1 VTDDG
6 FDDRDDRDDDGF
18 DDRDDRDDDGF
29 EWGTHEDEPG
39 PDDSVDRG
47 AWRADD
53 GGGGANDRDDAFE
66 RTPPAAGTPDAQAA
80 ASDDDD
86 AIRTADAGID
96 AAVAPWETGA
106 GTGGF
111 LRAFGEVVGVILV
124 AIVAAFAL
132 TFVVGIAVFL
142 AGFGIDS
149 TPVLLAGLLGS
160 QAGFVVAVLAFLRWR
175 GEPLSNVGLAVPGL
189 KGVVLAALGLVAAL
203 VVSLSASIAATVLEL
218 QPAQNATTSQA
229 ASDPTSLLLLIPFM
243 ILVVGPAEELLFRG
257 IVQRRIRERASAPV
271 AIVLGGAL
279 FASVHFVALVGDLS
293 AIATTI
299 GILLLPSL
307 VFGALYEYG
316 KNVVVNALVHGFY
329 NSVLLLLSYA
339 ALRFAP
345 EDAQP
350 EGGAA
355 VLDVLAVLL

>member
-6 FDDRDDRDDDGF
+6 RDDDGF
-18 DDRDDRDDDGF
+18 GNDGEDDRDDHGF
-29 EWGTHEDEPG
+29 EWGTDDETGGDDHVEPG
-39 PDDSVDRG
+39 QWGGDD
-47 AWRADD
+47 
-53 GGGGANDRDDAFE
+53 GGGANDRDDAFE
-66 RTPPAAGTPDAQAA
+66 RAPPAAGTPDAQAA

-106 GTGGF
+106 GKGGF

-203 VVSLSASIAATVLEL
+203 VVSLSASIAATFLEL

-229 ASDPTSLLLLIPFM
+229 SSDPTSLLLLIPFM

-316 KNVVVNALVHGFY
+316 KNVVVNALVHGLY

-345 EDAQP
+345 EGAQSD
-350 EGGAA
+350 GAAA
-355 VLDVLAVLL
+355 VLDALAVLL

>member
-1 VTDDG
+1 MSDDG
-6 FDDRDDRDDDGF
+6 FDDRDERDSGF
-18 DDRDDRDDDGF
+18 GDDREDDGF
-29 EWGTHEDEPG
+29 EWGTHEDESG
-39 PDDSVDRG
+39 RDDHVERG
-47 AWRADD
+47 QWSGDDD

-66 RTPPAAGTPDAQAA
+66 RAPSDPTAPGADPAASG
-80 ASDDDD
+80 DDDD

-106 GTGGF
+106 GKGGF

-149 TPVLLAGLLGS
+149 TPVLIAGLLGS

-175 GEPLSNVGLAVPGL
+175 GEPLSNVGLAVPSL

-203 VVSLSASIAATVLEL
+203 VVSLSASIAATLFEL

-229 ASDPTSLLLLIPFM
+229 SSDPTSLLLLIPFM

-257 IVQRRIRERASAPV
+257 IVQRRIRERTSAPV

-279 FASVHFVALVGDLS
+279 FASVHFIALVGDLS

-345 EDAQP
+345 EGAQP

-355 VLDVLAVLL
+355 LLDVLAALL